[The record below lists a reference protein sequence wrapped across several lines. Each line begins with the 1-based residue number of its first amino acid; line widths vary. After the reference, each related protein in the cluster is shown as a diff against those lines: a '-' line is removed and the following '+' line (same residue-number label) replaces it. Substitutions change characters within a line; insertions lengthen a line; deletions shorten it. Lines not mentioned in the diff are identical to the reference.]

1 MAPGTDVTSVPESP
15 LTAMAAGQAAERV
28 TEGVDV
34 ELGVVDEEREV
45 EPVSD
50 AVAEAVAPYDSVAVP
65 EAEAVLEPVS
75 DAVGV
80 TVAVP
85 VRVGVRDAV

>member
-1 MAPGTDVTSVPESP
+1 
-15 LTAMAAGQAAERV
+15 MAAGQAAERV
-28 TEGVDV
+28 TEGVD
-34 ELGVVDEEREV
+34 EGEGVMDEEREV

-50 AVAEAVAPYDSVAVP
+50 AVGDALAPNDSVAVP

-75 DAVGV
+75 DVVDV

-85 VRVGVRDAV
+85 VRVGVRESV

>member
-1 MAPGTDVTSVPESP
+1 MTSEPESP
-15 LTAMAAGQAAERV
+15 LTAMAAGQAADGV
-28 TEGVDV
+28 TEGVGDDV
-34 ELGVVDEEREV
+34 RVADEEMEV

-50 AVAEAVAPYDSVAVP
+50 AVAEALEPYESVAVP

>member
-1 MAPGTDVTSVPESP
+1 MTSEPESP

-34 ELGVVDEEREV
+34 ELGVMDEEREV

-50 AVAEAVAPYDSVAVP
+50 AVGDAVAPNDSVAVP

-80 TVAVP
+80 REDVP